1 MLSIIDLDLSNVG
14 TSEFEDQCL
23 IPLLELSLQDTII
36 TGYRGEVESIRISA
50 EDGDN
55 TWSQDSRHTSY
66 KFRTPLS
73 PHIII
78 DLNRMQEFAYLNINS
93 HINELPKNQSSIK
106 IT

>member
-55 TWSQDSRHTSY
+55 T
-66 KFRTPLS
+66 
-73 PHIII
+73 
-78 DLNRMQEFAYLNINS
+78 
-93 HINELPKNQSSIK
+93 
-106 IT
+106 

>member
-14 TSEFEDQCL
+14 SSEFEDQCL

-66 KFRTPLS
+66 KFTIQNTVIPPYNYWFKQNAR
-73 PHIII
+73 ICIF
-78 DLNRMQEFAYLNINS
+78 EY
-93 HINELPKNQSSIK
+93 
-106 IT
+106 